1 MAFIDPDEVKPTSTT
16 KGGFVDPDEVKTT
29 PVETKAAF
37 GVYPRPGMEP
47 GKATPTVS
55 ALGAFGA
62 SAVEGVAATPG
73 VMAGARIG
81 ANLMPPVA
89 PYLGTFSKPAGALLG
104 GIGGGFLAS
113 KFIKATEQ
121 FADTVF
127 GTNIS
132 GVREQQEK
140 EHPYVSL
147 FGQVA
152 GGSFNPLMR
161 PGLPSSISQGVTGSG
176 IMTVVGATQR
186 AIQGGDPFDPVAMT
200 VDATA
205 GAFTKPTK
213 MGERLLGQAAAPID
227 MSAGKK
233 PDVISN
239 VQPPPGISK
248 EEFIAGLE
256 KNKKQRDSKIP
267 LVETAIKNKST
278 GEIERMGPKH
288 DEDRKINTTSTPAP
302 SENVAVRLYRGEGGG
317 QIGESVAGG
326 EWFTTDINKA
336 KRYGNVSYV
345 DLSQKDLL
353 GTAQGHGG
361 SDTFVLSETLRNKAK
376 PFLEEDTHEQGFVDE
391 QGNFLT
397 RKEAWNRATD
407 TGQISKDQKPTVMGE
422 GLHSGDLRAAGD
434 KRFEIGGT
442 SNMRPVTLD
451 DTTPPK
457 YLYHGTKVEPQIDAD
472 GNLILMPSKNFEG
485 KTSSVSLTHNQDV
498 ATDYSARIKGGGPKG
513 FDFNGAKTI
522 KIHSDALPDSVRR
535 ESGEEWA
542 INTQDPVTIPK
553 GKFEIIDH
561 PLSKDATPESHKAEI
576 DRLQNIVDQR
586 GKGEYKEP
594 DVEWNKPKETPSL
607 TGEPPKEEPLVD
619 RTKTSPR
626 DIKDEQEF
634 NEIAQEIYEKHG
646 EVEAVKFFE
655 GYQEYKKTWGDAVG
669 EVEKFVGTNLNSK
682 EDNERIIHNN
692 TSDLKEMAGKD
703 VDLEK
708 LSFDID
714 KGETLVGKAKEIA
727 DKFRQLMN
735 DLGKRALE
743 KGVINGWHEDYVAR
757 NVVTEGAAPPG
768 ALEQFLKDAFGYGE
782 VASEGG
788 TKTTTKYGEQ
798 RKLKTREDLTIHLNG
813 INKWL
818 ADNGKDYRFKLK
830 TDNLADIYKDYAL
843 SVEKAIEN
851 KNLIENIKQ
860 IRNENGESL
869 IKPIAAGENLPYGW
883 ETMNNSE
890 LAGYAI
896 HQDLVPHLKFV
907 FDSSPGNLMKA
918 LGGISNF
925 VKRINVVGSFFH
937 AKSLMEVYSSANIPI
952 WSPIKDAIVLPLVEK
967 GIKAFTG
974 KDIQLSAISKAVEQF
989 RKGGLGSSVSRW
1001 IREDGIQ
1008 LGVPEDVTRGILTA
1022 TGKLSDTLIGKFG
1035 PKTRVLEKSLSTTEK
1050 YTLGYFD
1057 QYTWDYLHTGIKLS
1071 TAESFLDKARMQ
1083 AAKEGKPFDE
1093 SATRKEI
1100 AKFLNEAGGGLNWYQ
1115 AALDSRTE
1123 FGKRVA
1129 LAAYNPEGRRA
1140 LQVLLFSPDWTVSTV
1155 RAFSS
1160 ALPKDL
1166 NPTTWH
1172 PVEGIK
1178 GLAVPTTKGDYARL
1192 YQFKTAL
1199 TYFTLLNVFNMMTA
1213 NRPIWENKDPTRIEF
1228 PDGTSMQAMKHAMEP
1243 YHWISDPDKTLSNK
1257 LGFIPKA
1264 AIIGIGGLEYA
1275 SPNAP
1280 KLVDRSGVG
1289 RLGAVIKTMAPFQ
1302 AQAAM
1307 DAPKGEGVKRALL
1320 GTAGLPIYGADA
1332 DTRKAQRAEREL
1344 ATKEQSWNYRDKE
1357 IKAGRMDWTPKHDK
1371 EKERLDKRRE
1381 KLEQSK

>member
-1 MAFIDPDEVKPTSTT
+1 MDWTPPSDAVETKSKSVQGQDVTRTLVDSST
-16 KGGFVDPDEVKTT
+16 KGGWT
-29 PVETKAAF
+29 PPTDAVETKAAF
-37 GVYPRPGMEP
+37 GIYPKPGMKP

-55 ALGAFGA
+55 GIGAFA
-62 SAVEGVAATPG
+62 SSAAESIAATPG
-73 VMAGARIG
+73 VLVGARVG
-81 ANLMPPVA
+81 AALMPPVA
-89 PYLGTFSKPAGALLG
+89 PVLGPLSKPAGALAG
-104 GIGGGFLAS
+104 GIVGGVAAS
-113 KFIKATEQ
+113 SLIKATES
-121 FADTVF
+121 FADQVF

-132 GVREQQEK
+132 GTREQQEK
-140 EHPYVSL
+140 QYPYASL
-147 FGQVA
+147 AGQVV
-152 GGSFNPLMR
+152 GGAVNPLMR
-161 PGLPSSISQGVTGSG
+161 PGLPSSISQGATGAG

-200 VDATA
+200 VDATT

-233 PDVISN
+233 PDVTSN
-239 VQPPPGISK
+239 VNPPPGISK
-248 EEFIAGLE
+248 EEFVAGLE
-256 KNKKQRDSKIP
+256 KTKKQKDSTVP
-267 LVETAIKNKST
+267 LVETAIKDKAT
-278 GEIERMGPKH
+278 GEITRLGPKH
-288 DEDRKINTTSTPAP
+288 PESIKAST
-302 SENVAVRLYRGEGGG
+302 
-317 QIGESVAGG
+317 I
-326 EWFTTDINKA
+326 
-336 KRYGNVSYV
+336 
-345 DLSQKDLL
+345 
-353 GTAQGHGG
+353 
-361 SDTFVLSETLRNKAK
+361 
-376 PFLEEDTHEQGFVDE
+376 DTHDQGFVDE
-391 QGNFLT
+391 QGNFLD
-397 RKEAWNRATD
+397 RKEAWNRATS
-407 TGQISKDQKPTVMGE
+407 TGQVAKDQKPTVMGE

-434 KRFEIGGT
+434 KRFELVSIPEEIGGVPIT
-442 SNMRPVTLD
+442 RGLDKTRPDGSRVGATTKRDASGKPIEISVDVDHLYQQFED
-451 DTTPPK
+451 KPWTTP
-457 YLYHGTKVEPQIDAD
+457 KVEGVEPLPANTFKTPQEWVDFVIQHEAEHVKTP
-472 GNLILMPSKNFEG
+472 IKEG
-485 KTSSVSLTHNQDV
+485 QT
-498 ATDYSARIKGGGPKG
+498 KGGYEDQINK
-513 FDFNGAKTI
+513 AALKT
-522 KIHSDALPDSVRR
+522 L
-535 ESGEEWA
+535 EERKA
-542 INTQDPVTIPK
+542 
-553 GKFEIIDH
+553 
-561 PLSKDATPESHKAEI
+561 ATGS
-576 DRLQNIVDQR
+576 
-586 GKGEYKEP
+586 
-594 DVEWNKPKETPSL
+594 
-607 TGEPPKEEPLVD
+607 TGEPPKATETTAPKEEAPVD

-626 DIKDEQEF
+626 DIKNEQEF

-682 EDNERIIHNN
+682 EANERIVHNN

-714 KGETLVGKAKEIA
+714 KGETLVGKAKEVA
-727 DKFRQLMN
+727 NKFRELMDN
-735 DLGKRALE
+735 LGKRALE

-798 RKLKTREDLTIHLNG
+798 RRLKTREDLTIHLNG

-830 TDNLADIYKDYAL
+830 SNNLAEIYKDYAL

-860 IRNENGESL
+860 VRNENGEAL
-869 IKPIAAGENLPYGW
+869 IRPITKDEPLPYGW
-883 ETMNNSE
+883 KVMDNSE

-907 FDSSPGNLMKA
+907 FDSSPGDLMKA

-925 VKRINVVGSFFH
+925 VKRMNVVGSFFH

-967 GIKAFTG
+967 GVKAFTG

-989 RKGGLGSSVSRW
+989 RKGGVGSSVDRW

-1008 LGVPEDVTRGILTA
+1008 LGVPEDVSQGILTA
-1022 TGKLSDTLIGKFG
+1022 TGKFADTLIGKFG
-1035 PKTRVLEKSLSTTEK
+1035 PKTRVLEKSLSATEK

-1057 QYTWDYLHTGIKLS
+1057 KYTWDYLHTGIKLS
-1071 TAESFLDKARMQ
+1071 TAEAYLDRARMQ
-1083 AAKEGKPFDE
+1083 ASKEGKPFDE

-1129 LAAYNPEGRRA
+1129 LAAYSPEGRRA
-1140 LQVLLFSPDWTVSTV
+1140 LQVALFAPDWTVSTV

-1160 ALPKDL
+1160 ALPKNL

-1199 TYFTLLNVFNMMTA
+1199 TYFTLLNAINMMTA

-1243 YHWISDPDKTLSNK
+1243 YHWISDPDKTLSDK

-1264 AIIGIGGLEYA
+1264 VWIGFAGTEYA
-1275 SPNAP
+1275 GLNAP
-1280 KLVDRSGVG
+1280 KLVDRSTLS
-1289 RLGAVIKTMAPFQ
+1289 RLGAVAKGMAPFQ
-1302 AQAAM
+1302 VQAASN
-1307 DAPKGEGVKRALL
+1307 APEGEGVKRALL
-1320 GTAGLPIYGADA
+1320 GTAGFPIYGADA

-1344 ATKEQSWNYRDKE
+1344 ATKEQAWNYRDKE
-1357 IKAGRMDWTPKHDK
+1357 IKAGRMEWTPKHDK

>member
-1 MAFIDPDEVKPTSTT
+1 
-16 KGGFVDPDEVKTT
+16 
-29 PVETKAAF
+29 
-37 GVYPRPGMEP
+37 
-47 GKATPTVS
+47 
-55 ALGAFGA
+55 
-62 SAVEGVAATPG
+62 
-73 VMAGARIG
+73 
-81 ANLMPPVA
+81 
-89 PYLGTFSKPAGALLG
+89 
-104 GIGGGFLAS
+104 
-113 KFIKATEQ
+113 
-121 FADTVF
+121 
-127 GTNIS
+127 
-132 GVREQQEK
+132 
-140 EHPYVSL
+140 
-147 FGQVA
+147 
-152 GGSFNPLMR
+152 
-161 PGLPSSISQGVTGSG
+161 
-176 IMTVVGATQR
+176 MTVVGATQR

-205 GAFTKPTK
+205 GAFTKATK
-213 MGERLLGQAAAPID
+213 LGERMLGQAAAPVD

-256 KNKKQRDSKIP
+256 KNKKQKDSKTPI
-267 LVETAIKNKST
+267 VETAIKNKKT
-278 GEIERMGPKH
+278 GEVTKLGPKH
-288 DEDRKINTTSTPAP
+288 PEDLKKELGLMPIDKKTLEEAVAPWSDLPQEQQDLIRRYAELTHETNASEKFSDPKTWTLEEKAAYERGDTTEFS
-302 SENVAVRLYRGEGGG
+302 RLRGYSKED
-317 QIGESVAGG
+317 IAKYK
-326 EWFTTDINKA
+326 EW
-336 KRYGNVSYV
+336 
-345 DLSQKDLL
+345 QKTSDDVIKLL
-353 GTAQGHGG
+353 GEDEAFGI
-361 SDTFVLSETLRNKAK
+361 VY
-376 PFLEEDTHEQGFVDE
+376 FLNQKHTYSHEAGFIDAN
-391 QGNFLT
+391 GNFLT

-407 TGQISKDQKPTVMGE
+407 TGQIAKDQKPTVMGE

-457 YLYHGTKVEPQIDAD
+457 YVYHGTKVEPQIDAD

-485 KTSSVSLTHNQDV
+485 KTSSVSLTHNEDF
-498 ATDYSARIKGGGPKG
+498 ATDYSARIKGGGPEG

-542 INTQDPVTIPK
+542 INTQDPVIIPK

-561 PLSKDATPESHKAEI
+561 PLSKDATPESHKAEV

-682 EDNERIIHNN
+682 EANERIIHNN

-714 KGETLVGKAKEIA
+714 KGETLVGKAKEVA
-727 DKFRQLMN
+727 NKFRQLMN

-860 IRNENGESL
+860 IRNENEESL
-869 IKPIAAGENLPYGW
+869 IKPIAAGETLPYGW
-883 ETMNNSE
+883 KTMDNAA

-907 FDSSPGNLMKA
+907 FDSTPNDLMKA
-918 LGGISNF
+918 FGSISQF
-925 VKRINVVGSFFH
+925 VKRMNVIGSFFH
-937 AKSLMEVYSSANIPI
+937 AKSLMEVQSSANIPI
-952 WSPIKDAIVLPLVEK
+952 WSPIKESIVLPLVEK
-967 GIKAFTG
+967 GVKAVTG
-974 KDIQLSAISKAVEQF
+974 KDIQLSAITKAVDEF
-989 RKGGLGSSVSRW
+989 RKGGVGTSVDKW
-1001 IREDGIQ
+1001 IREDGLQ
-1008 LGVPEDVTRGILTA
+1008 LGVPEDVSQGILTA
-1022 TGKLSDTLIGKFG
+1022 TGKLADTLIGKFG
-1035 PKTRVLEKSLSTTEK
+1035 PKTRILEKSLSTVEK

-1057 QYTWDYLHTGIKLS
+1057 KYTWDYLHTGIKLS
-1071 TAESFLDKARMQ
+1071 TAEAYLDKARIQ
-1083 AAKEGKPFDE
+1083 ASKEGKPFDE
-1093 SATRKEI
+1093 AVHRKEI
-1100 AKFLNEAGGGLNWYQ
+1100 AKFLNEATGGLNWYQ

-1129 LAAYNPEGRRA
+1129 LAAYSPEGRRA
-1140 LQVLLFSPDWTVSTV
+1140 LQIALFAPDWTVSTV

-1199 TYFTLLNVFNMMTA
+1199 TYFTLLNAINMMVA
-1213 NRPIWENKDPTRIEF
+1213 NRPIWENKDPTRIEW

-1264 AIIGIGGLEYA
+1264 LVIGIAGTEYA
-1275 SPNAP
+1275 SINAP
-1280 KLVDRSGVG
+1280 KLVDRSAVG
-1289 RLGAVIKTMAPFQ
+1289 RLEAVGKGMLPFQ
-1302 AQAAM
+1302 AQAA
-1307 DAPKGEGVKRALL
+1307 DSAPKGEGVKRALL
-1320 GTAGLPIYGADA
+1320 GTAGFPIYGADA

-1344 ATKEQSWNYRDKE
+1344 ATKEQAWNYRDKE
-1357 IKAGRMDWTPKHDK
+1357 IKAGRMDWTPKHDT

>member
-1 MAFIDPDEVKPTSTT
+1 MADFGQGDEVVSKPTSAPT
-16 KGGFVDPDEVKTT
+16 KSSWGSDDEVVTKSKQDVTNSTKEGWT
-29 PVETKAAF
+29 PPSDAVETKAAF
-37 GVYPRPGMEP
+37 GKYPRPGMEP

-55 ALGAFGA
+55 ALEAFGA
-62 SAVEGVAATPG
+62 SAVEGIAATPG

-81 ANLMPPVA
+81 ASLMPPVA
-89 PYLGTFSKPAGALLG
+89 PVLGPFSKPAGALVG
-104 GIGGGFLAS
+104 GIFGGFGAS
-113 KFIKATEQ
+113 KVIKITEQ

-127 GTNIS
+127 GTNLS

-140 EHPYVSL
+140 EHPYTSL
-147 FGQVA
+147 FGQVV

-233 PDVISN
+233 PDVTSN

-256 KNKKQRDSKIP
+256 KNKKQKDSKIP
-267 LVETAIKNKST
+267 LVETAIKDKST
-278 GEIERMGPKH
+278 GEITKLGPKH
-288 DEDRKINTTSTPAP
+288 PEDIK
-302 SENVAVRLYRGEGGG
+302 
-317 QIGESVAGG
+317 
-326 EWFTTDINKA
+326 
-336 KRYGNVSYV
+336 
-345 DLSQKDLL
+345 
-353 GTAQGHGG
+353 TA
-361 SDTFVLSETLRNKAK
+361 TK
-376 PFLEEDTHEQGFVDE
+376 DTHEQGFVDE
-391 QGNFLT
+391 NGNFLT

-407 TGQISKDQKPTVMGE
+407 TGQIAKDQKPTVMGE

-434 KRFEIGGT
+434 DRFKLANIPNSVEGIPIVENKNITRKATGEKIGGKLRRDAEGNPLRIDIDIDHLYQQFEDKPWT
-442 SNMRPVTLD
+442 TPKVEGVEPLPANAFKTPQEWVDFVIQHEAEHVKTPIKEGQTRGGYEDQINKAALKTLD
-451 DTTPPK
+451 ERK
-457 YLYHGTKVEPQIDAD
+457 A
-472 GNLILMPSKNFEG
+472 
-485 KTSSVSLTHNQDV
+485 
-498 ATDYSARIKGGGPKG
+498 ATGS
-513 FDFNGAKTI
+513 
-522 KIHSDALPDSVRR
+522 
-535 ESGEEWA
+535 
-542 INTQDPVTIPK
+542 
-553 GKFEIIDH
+553 
-561 PLSKDATPESHKAEI
+561 
-576 DRLQNIVDQR
+576 
-586 GKGEYKEP
+586 
-594 DVEWNKPKETPSL
+594 
-607 TGEPPKEEPLVD
+607 TGEPPKATETTAAKEEAPVD
-619 RTKTSPR
+619 RTKTSSR
-626 DIKDEQEF
+626 DIKNEQEF

-782 VASEGG
+782 VASDGG

-798 RKLKTREDLTIHLNG
+798 RRLKTREDLTIHLNG

-830 TDNLADIYKDYAL
+830 SNNLAEIYKDYAL

-883 ETMNNSE
+883 KTMDNSA

-925 VKRINVVGSFFH
+925 VKRINVIGSFFH
-937 AKSLMEVYSSANIPI
+937 AKSLMEVHSSANIPI

-1001 IREDGIQ
+1001 IREDGLQ
-1008 LGVPEDVTRGILTA
+1008 LGVPEDVSQGILTA
-1022 TGKLSDTLIGKFG
+1022 TGKLADTLIGKFG
-1035 PKTRVLEKSLSTTEK
+1035 PKTRILEKSLSTVEK

-1057 QYTWDYLHTGIKLS
+1057 KYTWDYLHTGIKLS
-1071 TAESFLDKARMQ
+1071 TAEAYLDKARMQ
-1083 AAKEGKPFDE
+1083 ASKEGKPFDE
-1093 SATRKEI
+1093 AAHRKEI
-1100 AKFLNEAGGGLNWYQ
+1100 AKYLNEAGGGLNWYQ

-1129 LAAYNPEGRRA
+1129 LAAYSPEGRRA
-1140 LQVLLFSPDWTVSTV
+1140 LQTILFAPDWTVSTV

-1280 KLVDRSGVG
+1280 KLVDRSALS
-1289 RLGAVIKTMAPFQ
+1289 RLGAAAKSIAPFQ
-1302 AQAAM
+1302 VQAAM

-1320 GTAGLPIYGADA
+1320 GTAGVPIYGADA

-1344 ATKEQSWNYRDKE
+1344 ATKEQAWNYRDKE

-1371 EKERLDKRRE
+1371 EKELLDKRRE

>member
-1 MAFIDPDEVKPTSTT
+1 MADFGQGDEVVSKPIAAPT
-16 KGGFVDPDEVKTT
+16 KSSWGSDDEVVTKSKQDVTSSTKEGWT
-29 PVETKAAF
+29 PPSDAVETKAAF
-37 GVYPRPGMEP
+37 GKYPRPGMEP

-81 ANLMPPVA
+81 ASLMPPVA
-89 PYLGTFSKPAGALLG
+89 PVLGPLSKPAGALAG
-104 GIGGGFLAS
+104 GIIGGFAAS
-113 KFIKATEQ
+113 KVIKTTEQ

-140 EHPYVSL
+140 EHPYASL

-213 MGERLLGQAAAPID
+213 LGERMLGQAAAPVD
-227 MSAGKK
+227 MGAGKK
-233 PDVISN
+233 PDVTGN
-239 VQPPPGISK
+239 VNPPPGISK

-256 KNKKQRDSKIP
+256 KNKKQKDSKIP
-267 LVETAIKNKST
+267 LVETAIKDKST
-278 GEIERMGPKH
+278 GEITKLGPKH
-288 DEDRKINTTSTPAP
+288 PEDIK
-302 SENVAVRLYRGEGGG
+302 
-317 QIGESVAGG
+317 
-326 EWFTTDINKA
+326 
-336 KRYGNVSYV
+336 
-345 DLSQKDLL
+345 
-353 GTAQGHGG
+353 TA
-361 SDTFVLSETLRNKAK
+361 TK
-376 PFLEEDTHEQGFVDE
+376 DTHEQGFVDE
-391 QGNFLT
+391 NGNFLT

-407 TGQISKDQKPTVMGE
+407 TGQIAKDQKPTVMGE

-434 KRFEIGGT
+434 KRFELVSIPEEINGVPITRGLDKTRPDGSRVGATTKRDASGKPIEISVDVDHLYQQFEDKPWTTPKVEGVEPLPANTFKTPQEWVDFVIQHEAEHVKTPIKEGQTRGGYEDQINKAALKT
-442 SNMRPVTLD
+442 LDERKAAGGKLPAGVPKEVVTWETIKPGQKVTLYRGED
-451 DTTPPK
+451 KNVSGGEWWTTKKDVAEKFGNVTEVTLPSEVVGK
-457 YLYHGTKVEPQIDAD
+457 HSVQGHGGSHEFVFPT
-472 GNLILMPSKNFEG
+472 EG
-485 KTSSVSLTHNQDV
+485 KRPTDLVS
-498 ATDYSARIKGGGPKG
+498 IKP
-513 FDFNGAKTI
+513 
-522 KIHSDALPDSVRR
+522 
-535 ESGEEWA
+535 E
-542 INTQDPVTIPK
+542 PV
-553 GKFEIIDH
+553 
-561 PLSKDATPESHKAEI
+561 
-576 DRLQNIVDQR
+576 
-586 GKGEYKEP
+586 
-594 DVEWNKPKETPSL
+594 
-607 TGEPPKEEPLVD
+607 VD

-682 EDNERIIHNN
+682 EANERIIHNN

-830 TDNLADIYKDYAL
+830 SNNLAEIYKDYAL

-937 AKSLMEVYSSANIPI
+937 AKSLMEVQSSANIPI
-952 WSPIKDAIVLPLVEK
+952 WSPIKESIVLPLVEK
-967 GIKAFTG
+967 GVKAITG
-974 KDIQLSAISKAVEQF
+974 KDIQLSAISKAVDEF
-989 RKGGLGSSVSRW
+989 RKGGVGTSVDKW
-1001 IREDGIQ
+1001 IREDGLQ
-1008 LGVPEDVTRGILTA
+1008 LGVPEDVSQGILTA
-1022 TGKLSDTLIGKFG
+1022 TGKLADTLIGKFG
-1035 PKTRVLEKSLSTTEK
+1035 PKTRILEKSLSTVEK

-1057 QYTWDYLHTGIKLS
+1057 KYTWDYLHTGIKLS
-1071 TAESFLDKARMQ
+1071 TAEAYLDKARMQ
-1083 AAKEGKPFDE
+1083 ASKEGKPFDE
-1093 SATRKEI
+1093 AVQRKEI
-1100 AKFLNEAGGGLNWYQ
+1100 AKYLNEAAGGLNWYQ
-1115 AALDSRTE
+1115 TALDSRTE
-1123 FGKRVA
+1123 FGKRIA
-1129 LAAYNPEGRRA
+1129 LAAYSPEGRRA
-1140 LQVLLFSPDWTVSTV
+1140 LQIALFAPDWTVSTV

-1199 TYFTLLNVFNMMTA
+1199 TYFTLLNAINMMTA
-1213 NRPIWENKDPTRIEF
+1213 NRPIWENKDPSRIEF

-1257 LGFIPKA
+1257 LGFLPKA
-1264 AIIGIGGLEYA
+1264 AIVGVGGLEYA

-1280 KLVDRSGVG
+1280 KLVDRSALS
-1289 RLGAVIKTMAPFQ
+1289 RLGAVGKEMLPFQ
-1302 AQAAM
+1302 VQAAQS
-1307 DAPKGEGVKRALL
+1307 APEGEGVKRALL
-1320 GTAGLPIYGADA
+1320 GTAGFPVYGGSAEQK
-1332 DTRKAQRAEREL
+1332 KAQRIEREL
-1344 ATKEQSWNYRDKE
+1344 ATKEQAWNYRDKE

-1381 KLEQSK
+1381 KLEENK

>member
-1 MAFIDPDEVKPTSTT
+1 MADFGQGDEVVSKPTAAPT
-16 KGGFVDPDEVKTT
+16 KSSWGSDDEV
-29 PVETKAAF
+29 V
-37 GVYPRPGMEP
+37 
-47 GKATPTVS
+47 
-55 ALGAFGA
+55 
-62 SAVEGVAATPG
+62 
-73 VMAGARIG
+73 
-81 ANLMPPVA
+81 
-89 PYLGTFSKPAGALLG
+89 
-104 GIGGGFLAS
+104 
-113 KFIKATEQ
+113 
-121 FADTVF
+121 
-127 GTNIS
+127 
-132 GVREQQEK
+132 
-140 EHPYVSL
+140 
-147 FGQVA
+147 
-152 GGSFNPLMR
+152 
-161 PGLPSSISQGVTGSG
+161 
-176 IMTVVGATQR
+176 
-186 AIQGGDPFDPVAMT
+186 
-200 VDATA
+200 
-205 GAFTKPTK
+205 TKPTPK
-213 MGERLLGQAAAPID
+213 QEAKPTDSTVGKLTKSFIGGTASALDFPLSAPGFIAATGTELLTTTGSMLASPFTGETPKQAYQRGAKASEAVGQYLMNPMQKLVGLFQEADYYSNTPLPQLMGWFSDKLQKGGEKLEAATGIPSEAVPLVTNVGMLAAGAKGVKTGQELLKEKQQPFKVEEPV
-227 MSAGKK
+227 KK
-233 PDVISN
+233 PKAPAKDVPPP
-239 VQPPPGISK
+239 PPPGISK

-256 KNKKQRDSKIP
+256 KNKKQKDSKIP
-267 LVETAIKNKST
+267 LVETAIKDKST
-278 GEIERMGPKH
+278 GEITKLGPKH
-288 DEDRKINTTSTPAP
+288 PEDIK
-302 SENVAVRLYRGEGGG
+302 
-317 QIGESVAGG
+317 
-326 EWFTTDINKA
+326 
-336 KRYGNVSYV
+336 
-345 DLSQKDLL
+345 
-353 GTAQGHGG
+353 TA
-361 SDTFVLSETLRNKAK
+361 TK
-376 PFLEEDTHEQGFVDE
+376 DTHEQGFVDE
-391 QGNFLT
+391 NGNFLT

-407 TGQISKDQKPTVMGE
+407 TGQIAKDQKPTVMGE

-434 KRFEIGGT
+434 DRFKLANIPNSVEGIPIVENKNITRKATGEKIGGKLRRDAEGNPLRIDIDVDHLYQQFEDKPWT
-442 SNMRPVTLD
+442 TPKVEGVEPLPANTFKTPQEWVDFVIQHEAEHVKTPIKEGQTRGGYEDQINKAALKTLD
-451 DTTPPK
+451 ERKAATGSTS
-457 YLYHGTKVEPQIDAD
+457 HVTKP
-472 GNLILMPSKNFEG
+472 
-485 KTSSVSLTHNQDV
+485 T
-498 ATDYSARIKGGGPKG
+498 
-513 FDFNGAKTI
+513 
-522 KIHSDALPDSVRR
+522 
-535 ESGEEWA
+535 
-542 INTQDPVTIPK
+542 
-553 GKFEIIDH
+553 
-561 PLSKDATPESHKAEI
+561 
-576 DRLQNIVDQR
+576 
-586 GKGEYKEP
+586 
-594 DVEWNKPKETPSL
+594 ETPSL

-634 NEIAQEIYEKHG
+634 NEIAQDIYEKHG

-768 ALEQFLKDAFGYGE
+768 ALELFLKDAFGYGE

-830 TDNLADIYKDYAL
+830 SNNLAEIYKDYAL

-1001 IREDGIQ
+1001 IREDGLQ
-1008 LGVPEDVTRGILTA
+1008 LGVPEDVSQGILTA

-1129 LAAYNPEGRRA
+1129 LAAYSPEGRRA
-1140 LQVLLFSPDWTVSTV
+1140 LQTILFAPDWTVSTV

-1178 GLAVPTTKGDYARL
+1178 GLAVPTTKNDYARL

-1199 TYFTLLNVFNMMTA
+1199 TYFTLLNAINMMTA

-1280 KLVDRSGVG
+1280 KLVDRSALS
-1289 RLGAVIKTMAPFQ
+1289 RLGAAAKSIAPFQ

-1320 GTAGLPIYGADA
+1320 GTAGFPIYGADA

-1344 ATKEQSWNYRDKE
+1344 ATKEQAWNYRDKE

>member
-81 ANLMPPVA
+81 ARLMPLVA
-89 PYLGTFSKPAGALLG
+89 PELGPLSIPTGALLG

-113 KFIKATEQ
+113 KFIKTTEQ
-121 FADTVF
+121 FADTLF

-140 EHPYVSL
+140 KYPYASL

-186 AIQGGDPFDPVAMT
+186 AIHGGDPFDPVAIT

-213 MGERLLGQAAAPID
+213 LGERLLGQAAAPT
-227 MSAGKK
+227 K
-233 PDVISN
+233 PKAPAKDVPPP
-239 VQPPPGISK
+239 PPPGATPEQVDAFKTKVKK
-248 EEFIAGLE
+248 EKA
-256 KNKKQRDSKIP
+256 KRDAKAP
-267 LVETAIKNKST
+267 LVEAAIRNKET
-278 GEIERMGPKH
+278 GEIELMGPKH
-288 DEDRKINTTSTPAP
+288 DEARKA
-302 SENVAVRLYRGEGGG
+302 
-317 QIGESVAGG
+317 
-326 EWFTTDINKA
+326 
-336 KRYGNVSYV
+336 
-345 DLSQKDLL
+345 
-353 GTAQGHGG
+353 
-361 SDTFVLSETLRNKAK
+361 DTV
-376 PFLEEDTHEQGFVDE
+376 DTHEQGFVDE
-391 QGNFLT
+391 NGNFLT

-422 GLHSGDLRAAGD
+422 GLHSDDLRAAGD
-434 KRFEIGGT
+434 KRFELIGPKT
-442 SNMRPVTLD
+442 IVRKVELD
-451 DTTPPK
+451 DAVAPDTI
-457 YLYHGTKVEPQIDAD
+457 YHGTVSQNVEIDAS
-472 GNLILMPSKNFEG
+472 GNLILRPSLNFGG
-485 KTSSVSLTHNQDV
+485 KTSSVSFSHDSRVSDKYAGDTLTKSTAEVFDNPEALSQIKPVSIEISSDV
-498 ATDYSARIKGGGPKG
+498 LKNLS
-513 FDFNGAKTI
+513 
-522 KIHSDALPDSVRR
+522 R
-535 ESGEEWA
+535 ESKEEWA
-542 INTQDPVTIPK
+542 INTTEPIVIPK
-553 GKFEIIDH
+553 GKYVV
-561 PLSKDATPESHKAEI
+561 KDVPPE
-576 DRLQNIVDQR
+576 RLESSTKEYYS
-586 GKGEYKEP
+586 GKMEEREVPFTQKGSSP
-594 DVEWNKPKETPSL
+594 
-607 TGEPPKEEPLVD
+607 GEPPKEKPSTKGVFSEKQIKDAAKGEPPVD

-669 EVEKFVGTNLNSK
+669 EVEKFVGINLNSK

-692 TSDLKEMAGKD
+692 TSDLKKMAGKD

-714 KGETLVGKAKEIA
+714 KGETLVGKAKEVA
-727 DKFRQLMN
+727 NKFRELMDN
-735 DLGKRALE
+735 LGKRALE

-768 ALEQFLKDAFGYGE
+768 ALEQFLKDAFGYGK

-830 TDNLADIYKDYAL
+830 SNNLAEIYKDYAL

-925 VKRINVVGSFFH
+925 VKRLNVIGSFFH

-967 GIKAFTG
+967 GVKAITG

-989 RKGGLGSSVSRW
+989 RKGGLGSSASRW
-1001 IREDGIQ
+1001 IREDGLQ

-1050 YTLGYFD
+1050 HTLGYFD

-1093 SATRKEI
+1093 AAHRKEI

-1178 GLAVPTTKGDYARL
+1178 GLVVPTTKGDYARL

-1344 ATKEQSWNYRDKE
+1344 ATKEQAWNYRDKE

-1371 EKERLDKRRE
+1371 EKEQLDKRRE

>member
-1 MAFIDPDEVKPTSTT
+1 MANFGQGDEVVSKPTAAPT
-16 KGGFVDPDEVKTT
+16 KSSWGSDDEVVTKSKQDVTSSTKEGWT
-29 PVETKAAF
+29 PPSDAVETKAAF
-37 GVYPRPGMEP
+37 GKYPRPGMEP

-81 ANLMPPVA
+81 ASLMPPVA
-89 PYLGTFSKPAGALLG
+89 PVLGPLSKPAGALAG
-104 GIGGGFLAS
+104 GIVGGFAAS
-113 KFIKATEQ
+113 KVIKITEQ

-140 EHPYVSL
+140 EHPYASL

-205 GAFTKPTK
+205 GAFTKATK
-213 MGERLLGQAAAPID
+213 LGERMLGQAAAPID

-233 PDVISN
+233 PDVTSN

-256 KNKKQRDSKIP
+256 KNKKQKDSKIP
-267 LVETAIKNKST
+267 LVETAIKDKST
-278 GEIERMGPKH
+278 GEITKLGPKH
-288 DEDRKINTTSTPAP
+288 PESIKAST
-302 SENVAVRLYRGEGGG
+302 
-317 QIGESVAGG
+317 I
-326 EWFTTDINKA
+326 
-336 KRYGNVSYV
+336 
-345 DLSQKDLL
+345 
-353 GTAQGHGG
+353 
-361 SDTFVLSETLRNKAK
+361 
-376 PFLEEDTHEQGFVDE
+376 DTHDQGFVDE
-391 QGNFLT
+391 QGNFLD

-407 TGQISKDQKPTVMGE
+407 TGQVAKDQKPTVMGE

-434 KRFEIGGT
+434 DRFKLVNIPNSVEGIPIVENKNITRKATGEKIGGKLRRDAEGNPLRIDIDVDHLYQQFEDKPWT
-442 SNMRPVTLD
+442 TPKVEGVEPLPENTFKTPQEWVDFVIQHEAEHVKTPIKEGQTRGGYEDQTNKAALKTLDERKAATGSTGVPKEVVTWETIKPGQKVTLYRGED
-451 DTTPPK
+451 KNVLGGEWWTTKKDVAEKFGNVTEVTLPSEVIGK
-457 YLYHGTKVEPQIDAD
+457 HSVQGHGGSHEFVFPT
-472 GNLILMPSKNFEG
+472 EG
-485 KTSSVSLTHNQDV
+485 KRPTDLVS
-498 ATDYSARIKGGGPKG
+498 IKP
-513 FDFNGAKTI
+513 
-522 KIHSDALPDSVRR
+522 
-535 ESGEEWA
+535 E
-542 INTQDPVTIPK
+542 PV
-553 GKFEIIDH
+553 
-561 PLSKDATPESHKAEI
+561 
-576 DRLQNIVDQR
+576 
-586 GKGEYKEP
+586 
-594 DVEWNKPKETPSL
+594 
-607 TGEPPKEEPLVD
+607 VD

-830 TDNLADIYKDYAL
+830 SNNLAEIYKDYAL

-883 ETMNNSE
+883 KTMDNSA

-925 VKRINVVGSFFH
+925 VKRINVIGSFFH
-937 AKSLMEVYSSANIPI
+937 AKSLMEVHSSANIPI

-1001 IREDGIQ
+1001 IREDGLQ
-1008 LGVPEDVTRGILTA
+1008 LGVPEDVSQGILTA
-1022 TGKLSDTLIGKFG
+1022 TGKLADTLIGKFG
-1035 PKTRVLEKSLSTTEK
+1035 PKTRILEKSLSTVEK

-1057 QYTWDYLHTGIKLS
+1057 KYTWDYLHTGIKLS
-1071 TAESFLDKARMQ
+1071 TAEAYLDKARMQ
-1083 AAKEGKPFDE
+1083 ASKEGKPFDE
-1093 SATRKEI
+1093 AAHRKEI
-1100 AKFLNEAGGGLNWYQ
+1100 AKYLNEAGGGLNWYQ

-1129 LAAYNPEGRRA
+1129 LAAYSPEGRRA
-1140 LQVLLFSPDWTVSTV
+1140 LQTILFAPDWTVSTV

-1280 KLVDRSGVG
+1280 KLVDRSALS
-1289 RLGAVIKTMAPFQ
+1289 RLGAAAKSIAPFQ
-1302 AQAAM
+1302 VQAAM

-1344 ATKEQSWNYRDKE
+1344 ATKEQAWNYRDKE